1 MPSPSSSGRQGQS
14 QPVNR
19 NSVLQAAREAENQPT
34 LFQATERGQYLKDM
48 IEQVEGLKAAGK
60 SHDDIKS
67 EMAAFVENYPRL
79 FEMVMRPSYDK
90 TQLRTMLHM
99 LSKMGTGELSQH
111 QASMIVGQKLVNTY
125 VTPAIRPPN

>member
-1 MPSPSSSGRQGQS
+1 MPSASE
-14 QPVNR
+14 PVNR
-19 NSVLQAAREAENQPT
+19 NGVLHAAREAENQPT

-48 IEQVEGLKAAGK
+48 LEQVEGLKAAGK
-60 SHDDIKS
+60 SQEAIKE
-67 EMAAFVENYPRL
+67 EMAAFVEQYPRL

-125 VTPAIRPPN
+125 VTPAIRPNH